1 MHTIPI
7 SFCSGIAFHIA
18 DDIAKEDILRDVSD
32 RMRVRTMVRDA
43 KVYVPDSGL
52 DTSGSYVVHLQSRG
66 NPYLLFLNRVGFSE
80 TAMYIDRKVRT
91 GYSLPRIIV
100 DHVMFDPDLF
110 SGTVI
115 SGEMVRTNDDEWIFL
130 AEDLLAIK
138 GTPIGRVPFRDRYAA
153 LLQVA
158 ASNRADGA
166 STHRIVV
173 KKMFEADC
181 EGLAGLQSH
190 AAAVPYACTGY
201 VFKSL
206 VPGKRNW
213 FVRAV
218 ANPKPSPSVAKPMKI
233 RSSVTP
239 DVYGVVDPESGKDCG
254 VLGVPGAGVSR
265 ELREE
270 IPPSSGATRT
280 WMCRWSPEFEKW
292 IALEGGSCAVAAHQ
306 AG

>member
-7 SFCSGIAFHIA
+7 SFCSGIAHHIA

-32 RMRVRTMVRDA
+32 RLRVRTMVRDA
-43 KVYVPDSGL
+43 KVYVPDQGL

-66 NPYLLFLNRVGFSE
+66 NPYLLFLNRVGFCE

-91 GYSLPRIIV
+91 GYNLPRIII
-100 DHVMFDPDLF
+100 DHVMFEPDIF

-138 GTPIGRVPFRDRYAA
+138 GTPIGRVPLRDRYAA

-201 VFKSL
+201 VFRSL

-213 FVRAV
+213 FVRSEK
-218 ANPKPSPSVAKPMKI
+218 PKPISSSVTKAMKI

-239 DVYGVVDPESGKDCG
+239 DAYGVIDPESGKDCG
-254 VLGVPGAGVSR
+254 VLGVPGAVVSR
-265 ELREE
+265 ELRETLS
-270 IPPSSGATRT
+270 SSGATKT

-292 IALEGGSCAVAAHQ
+292 IALEGGSCPAVHQ